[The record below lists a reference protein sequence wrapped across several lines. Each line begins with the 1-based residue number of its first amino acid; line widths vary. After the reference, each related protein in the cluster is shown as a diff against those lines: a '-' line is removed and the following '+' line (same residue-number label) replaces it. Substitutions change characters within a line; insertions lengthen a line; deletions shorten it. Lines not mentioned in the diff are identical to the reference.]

1 MIGRCRESARKEGLE
16 DRISF
21 MLTDLLEYT
30 PDWDFDVSY
39 GIGLFDYISDPLP
52 VLRKMRDVTKD
63 KAIVTFPRLLTWRA
77 PVRKVRLT
85 AKGCP
90 VFFYTKSRIN
100 QLMKDAVFA
109 RWEITRVGKLYCVVA
124 HVTNQ
129 SLV

>member
-1 MIGRCRESARKEGLE
+1 MSL
-16 DRISF
+16 S
-21 MLTDLLEYT
+21 
-30 PDWDFDVSY
+30 
-39 GIGLFDYISDPLP
+39 
-52 VLRKMRDVTKD
+52 VLRG
-63 KAIVTFPRLLTWRA
+63 RA

-90 VFFYTKSRIN
+90 VFIYTKSRIN